1 MLIPRVLKNVHLKI
15 SMSKIFK
22 NFFEEETFKK
32 KLQLISEYVSKK
44 SIENIKIAEILPH
57 L

>member
-1 MLIPRVLKNVHLKI
+1 
-15 SMSKIFK
+15 MSKIFK